1 MKRYRNLVLTLI
13 ALGLVGYFVWWGDNP
28 DNLNRFIWRILN
40 LGAMYAI
47 AAVGYTVING
57 IAGQFSLGPHGFMLL
72 GGYMVALLMLPLE
85 QKAVV
90 WLFKGKELIW
100 PFSSFT
106 LPSWGFILA
115 LLAAGVLAALAAVI
129 VGIPALRA
137 LRGDYLAIA
146 TFGFGEIVFV
156 LVCNLI
162 PLTNGPMGIKGIP
175 DYTNLAWSFG
185 ALAVLTYAALRI
197 KNSSYGRALRAIRE
211 DEIAA
216 ESMGINVFRLKMLAF
231 IFSAFCAGVAG
242 GLWGPLIGTLTPD
255 VFRFFMTF
263 YLLIIIV
270 LGGLGSITGAVVTGF
285 IFAALFEMLRFL
297 DTAIVPGMRMV
308 FFAILLI
315 ALMLF
320 FRRGLFGESEFSWDG
335 LFRGAAKVGR
345 LIWRPAN
352 RS

>member
-1 MKRYRNLVLTLI
+1 MMRYRNLVLTLI
-13 ALGLVGYFVWWGDNP
+13 ALALVGIFIWWGDE
-28 DNLNRFIWRILN
+28 NLDRFIWRILN
-40 LGAMYAI
+40 LGAIYAI
-47 AAVGYTVING
+47 AAVGYNVING
-57 IAGQFSLGPHGFMLL
+57 LTGQFSLGPHGFMLL
-72 GGYMVALLMLPLE
+72 GGYLVALLMLPLE

-106 LPSWGFILA
+106 LPSWGFIFA
-115 LLAAGVLAALAAVI
+115 LLAAGVLAAVAAVI
-129 VGIPALRA
+129 VGIPALKA

-146 TFGFGEIVFV
+146 TFGFGEILFV

-185 ALAVLTYAALRI
+185 ALAVVTYAALRI

-231 IFSAFCAGVAG
+231 LFSAFCAGVAG
-242 GLWGPLIGTLTPD
+242 GLMATLIRTVTPD
-255 VFRFFMTF
+255 MFRFFMTF

-270 LGGLGSITGAVVTGF
+270 LGGLGSITGSVVTGF
-285 IFAALFEMLRFL
+285 IFAALFEALRFL
-297 DTAIVPGMRMV
+297 DTAIPGMRMV
-308 FFAILLI
+308 VFAILLI
-315 ALMLF
+315 GLMLF
-320 FRRGLFGESEFSWDG
+320 FRRGLFGEAEFSWDS
-335 LFRGAAKVGR
+335 LFRGFGR
-345 LIWRPAN
+345 LGRGEWRKAS